1 MLSTDKFSTH
11 KKAASVQIAA
21 AAPAATPVNASAEQ
35 EQEAPRTAVELLNIS
50 VKYGSTTA
58 LHGLN
63 LTVARGETVALLGP
77 SGSGKSTALKAIAGF
92 ERPATGQV
100 FLDGKDVTQSSP
112 AQRGIGVVVQSYALF
127 PHMRIDANVAYGLK
141 ARRWP
146 KAEIKARVEQMLHMV
161 GMEDHAH
168 KQPRQLS
175 GGQQQRVAIA
185 RALAIRPSVLLLDEP
200 LSALDAS
207 LRAEMLLELQA
218 LRAELPDIAMV
229 YVTHDQS
236 EALTLADRIAVMRNA
251 QLEEIG
257 TADQLYNRPA
267 SAFTAK
273 FLGGA
278 SLLPAVSTTVT
289 DGTETMATVLV
300 GQHRMRAVAP
310 YAQTPGERI
319 KLAVRPHAW
328 QLASDS
334 TTSNSLPGRVE
345 SVQWRGAGH
354 RLQVDL
360 IGIAERVTVDLPALS
375 TVPVPGDLVVLHVD
389 PQHAVLVPAGDQ
401 P

>member
-1 MLSTDKFSTH
+1 MLSTMKKSRRTERVAGHPTHVSGVVHQDGGST
-11 KKAASVQIAA
+11 ADY
-21 AAPAATPVNASAEQ
+21 
-35 EQEAPRTAVELLNIS
+35 AVELRNVS
-50 VKYGSTTA
+50 VTYGTTTA
-58 LHGLN
+58 LAGLD
-63 LTVARGETVALLGP
+63 LQVARGETVALLGP

-92 ERPATGQV
+92 ERPSNGRV
-100 FLDGKDVTQSSP
+100 LLDGRDVTDASP
-112 AQRGIGVVVQSYALF
+112 AQRGIGVVVQQYALF

-141 ARRWP
+141 ARRMP
-146 KAEIKARVEQMLHMV
+146 KAEITARVKAMLEMV

-168 KQPRQLS
+168 KLPRQLS

-185 RALAIRPSVLLLDEP
+185 RALAIKPSVLLLDEP

-207 LRAEMLLELQA
+207 LRAEMLIELQA

-251 QLEEIG
+251 RLEEIG

-278 SLLPAVSTTVT
+278 SLLPAVSTTVVPD
-289 DGTETMATVLV
+289 DGGMAAVVV
-300 GQHRMRAVAP
+300 GSHRMQSVAP
-310 YAQTPGERI
+310 FALAPGDRARMAI
-319 KLAVRPHAW
+319 RPHAW
-328 QLASDS
+328 QLVAE
-334 TTSNSLPGRVE
+334 TPEGTPAPVNSLPGRVE

-360 IGIAERVTVDLPALS
+360 IGIPERVTVDLPALS
-375 TVPVPGDLVVLHVD
+375 KVPAPGDLVVLAVD

-401 P
+401 A

>member
-1 MLSTDKFSTH
+1 MFATM
-11 KKAASVQIAA
+11 KKSRRSE
-21 AAPAATPVNASAEQ
+21 AAPGHRTPVSGVVRHSIGATAS
-35 EQEAPRTAVELLNIS
+35 AVELRNVS
-50 VKYGSTTA
+50 VTYGTTTA
-58 LHGLN
+58 LAGLD
-63 LTVARGETVALLGP
+63 LHVARGETVALLGP

-92 ERPATGQV
+92 EQPSGGRV
-100 FLDGKDVTQSSP
+100 LLDGADVTGTSP

-141 ARRWP
+141 ARKWP
-146 KAEIKARVEQMLHMV
+146 RAKIAARVAEMLAMV

-168 KQPRQLS
+168 KLPRQLS

-207 LRAEMLLELQA
+207 LRAEMLIELQA
-218 LRAELPDIAMV
+218 LRAELPEIAMV

-251 QLEEIG
+251 RLEEIG

-289 DGTETMATVLV
+289 DDDGSLASVLV

-310 YAQTPGERI
+310 FALAPGDRA

-328 QLASDS
+328 QLVAGSPDPA
-334 TTSNSLPGRVE
+334 TVVVNSLPGRVE

-360 IGIAERVTVDLPALS
+360 IGIAERVTVDLPALAA
-375 TVPVPGDLVVLHVD
+375 VPAPGDLVVLSVD
-389 PQHAVLVPAGDQ
+389 PQHAVLVPAGDLA
-401 P
+401 

>member
-1 MLSTDKFSTH
+1 MLSTKKKSGRTQTMTIRPPQESGVVPEDK
-11 KKAASVQIAA
+11 A
-21 AAPAATPVNASAEQ
+21 N
-35 EQEAPRTAVELLNIS
+35 AVELRNVS
-50 VKYGSTTA
+50 VTYGTTVA
-58 LHGLN
+58 LAGLE

-92 ERPATGQV
+92 EQPSGGRIL
-100 FLDGKDVTQSSP
+100 LDGVDVTGTSP

-141 ARRWP
+141 ARKMP
-146 KAEIKARVEQMLHMV
+146 KAQIAARVKSMLAMV

-168 KQPRQLS
+168 KLPRQLS

-185 RALAIRPSVLLLDEP
+185 RALAIKPQVLLLDEP

-207 LRAEMLLELQA
+207 LRAEMLIELQA
-218 LRAELPDIAMV
+218 LRSELPEIAMV

-236 EALTLADRIAVMRNA
+236 EALTLADRIAVMRNSR
-251 QLEEIG
+251 LEEIG

-278 SLLPAVSTTVT
+278 SLLPAVSTTVVAEP
-289 DGTETMATVLV
+289 GSLASVMV
-300 GQHRMRAVAP
+300 GAHRMKALAPFALVPGDRAQV
-310 YAQTPGERI
+310 
-319 KLAVRPHAW
+319 AVRPHAW
-328 QLASDS
+328 QVS
-334 TTSNSLPGRVE
+334 TRSQETSVSAVNSLPGRVE

-375 TVPVPGDLVVLHVD
+375 AVPAPGDLVVLTVD
-389 PQHAVLVPAGDQ
+389 PTHVVLVPAGAVA
-401 P
+401 

>member
-1 MLSTDKFSTH
+1 MLSIT
-11 KKAASVQIAA
+11 KKSRHAHPGAQHPTEGPGVVPQNTE
-21 AAPAATPVNASAEQ
+21 PPVK
-35 EQEAPRTAVELLNIS
+35 AVELRNVS
-50 VKYGSTTA
+50 VTYGT
-58 LHGLN
+58 
-63 LTVARGETVALLGP
+63 TVALEGLSLHVERGETVALLGP

-92 ERPATGQV
+92 EQPSSGQIL
-100 FLDGKDVTQSSP
+100 LDGSDVTGTSP

-127 PHMRIDANVAYGLK
+127 PHMRIDSNVAYGLK
-141 ARRWP
+141 ARKLP
-146 KAEIKARVEQMLHMV
+146 KERVAARVKKMLEMV
-161 GMEDHAH
+161 GMEEHAH
-168 KQPRQLS
+168 KLPRQLS

-185 RALAIRPSVLLLDEP
+185 RALAIKPQLLLLDEP

-207 LRAEMLLELQA
+207 LRAEMLIELQA

-251 QLEEIG
+251 RLEEIG
-257 TADQLYNRPA
+257 TADELYNRPR

-278 SLLPAVSTTVT
+278 SLLPAVSTTVAR
-289 DGTETMATVLV
+289 GGGAVATVRV

-310 YAQTPGERI
+310 FVLAPGDRA

-328 QLASDS
+328 QLETGADNAVVSIE
-334 TTSNSLPGRVE
+334 NSLPGRVE

-354 RLQVDL
+354 RVQVDL

-375 TVPVPGDLVVLHVD
+375 AVPTPGALVVLSVD
-389 PQHAVLVPAGDQ
+389 AQHAVLVPAGDT